1 MTKVIILGE
10 PAEKKEGKKIEFV
23 HRIRTEISGAGR
35 TDVRH
40 SPSEYEHI
48 EVIRR
53 KPHSLLFDVFL
64 AYDDDRSKGVLYL
77 GHFNGGI
84 V

>member
-40 SPSEYEHI
+40 SPSEYEYV
-48 EVIRR
+48 ELVRS
-53 KPHSLLFDVFL
+53 KSHSSFFDIFL

-77 GHFNGGI
+77 GHFNDGI